1 MAKESITLDQ
11 LYEIVKGAYF
21 QAEFTTLFSGSNNTS
36 ALTQGGTWKLSQS
49 VTDFS
54 MIEIFIGDDVNGNGR
69 ENWYCMIT
77 PDVLK
82 NSNRS
87 LSGVIYDANNT
98 FNDAEIEWFNIGC
111 LNDGVTLKCYAHG
124 GSTNSDNTNT
134 AALQLVRGIKWSLKL
149 GGGVIN
155 LVKSYFQEVL
165 QWLLKI

>member
-36 ALTQGGTWKLSQS
+36 ALKQNETWKLSQP
-49 VTDFS
+49 VTNFS
-54 MIEIFIGDDVNGNGR
+54 MIEIFIGDNINGNGR

-87 LSGVIYDANNT
+87 LTGVIYDANEN
-98 FNDAEIEWFNIGC
+98 FNRADIEWFNIGC
-111 LNDGVTLKCYAHG
+111 LDDGVTLKCYAFG
-124 GSTNSDNTNT
+124 GSVANNSTST
-134 AALQLVRGIKWSLKL
+134 ASLQLVRGIKWSLKL
-149 GGGVIN
+149 GGVIN
-155 LVKSYFQEVL
+155 LVRSYFQEVL